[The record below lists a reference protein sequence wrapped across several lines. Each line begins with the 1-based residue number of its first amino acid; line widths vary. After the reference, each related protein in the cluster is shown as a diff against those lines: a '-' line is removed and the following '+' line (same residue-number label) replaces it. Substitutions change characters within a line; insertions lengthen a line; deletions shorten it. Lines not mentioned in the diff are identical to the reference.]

1 LSCYQIICLYCDSIA
16 TLNGMKRVTP
26 IILIGC
32 LAFTVNLSTANAAI
46 KPGISCKK
54 LGEISGSPGPRYI
67 CIKSGNKLI
76 WEKPVEVAPA
86 PKVTPSD
93 PIAIRIDSLLSTRT
107 GVSGVFLKEVNGLVI
122 SDFQGKYIF
131 EPASSIKALV
141 ALYIFD
147 LVKSGQKKL
156 SDRFPTITSENPH
169 GCPIPKTTGSESLQN
184 AIEQMMQV
192 SDNERTNALI
202 MYLGVAK
209 INSFAKTVGLKNTR
223 LAVTSSFPGF
233 NFMGCVIPA
242 NLSNNP
248 VTVSGN
254 TSTLHDLTK
263 IWELA
268 SSLPSPY
275 QEQFMKL
282 TAGREMYEATGNDFT
297 GIWPALIQIVKEES
311 PTNLE
316 ATSIAR
322 FINEIRSN
330 SKGGSAAVCFRTAN
344 CTTVRWW
351 VSMVSLTRIPICLPD
366 RSIGLKR
373 YIWGYFNSGA
383 DSNSVDMNERNG
395 ATAGFS
401 KVGAEPMREQIRE
414 ALIDWAACR
423 A

>member
-1 LSCYQIICLYCDSIA
+1 MKQIISTI
-16 TLNGMKRVTP
+16 M
-26 IILIGC
+26 IGC
-32 LAFTVNLSTANAAI
+32 LAFTLNLSTANAVV
-46 KPGISCKK
+46 KPGSSCKK
-54 LGEISGSPGPRYI
+54 VGEISASPGPRYI
-67 CIKSGNKLI
+67 CIKSGSKLI
-76 WEKPVEVAPA
+76 WEKRVEAARTPR
-86 PKVTPSD
+86 VTPSD
-93 PIAIRIDSLLSTRT
+93 SIAIRIDSLLSTRT

-122 SDFQGKYIF
+122 SDFQSRYIF

-147 LVKSGQKKL
+147 LVESGQRKL
-156 SDRFPTITSENPH
+156 SDRFPAITSANPH
-169 GCPIPKTTGSESLQN
+169 GCPIPKTTGTESLES
-184 AIEQMMQV
+184 AIKQMMQV
-192 SDNERTNALI
+192 SDNDRKNALI
-202 MYLGVAK
+202 MHLGVTK

-275 QEQFMKL
+275 REQFMKL

-297 GIWPALIQIVKEES
+297 GIWPALSQIVKEES
-311 PTNLE
+311 PANLE
-316 ATSIAR
+316 ATLIAR
-322 FINEIRSN
+322 FINEMRSN
-330 SKGGSAAVCFRTAN
+330 SKGGSAAVCFRTTN

-351 VSMVSLTRIPICLPD
+351 VSMVSLTNIPICLPD
-366 RSIGLKR
+366 RSIGTRR

-383 DSNSVDMNERNG
+383 DSSSVEMNERNG

-414 ALIDWAACR
+414 ALIDWAACGT
-423 A
+423 